1 MESSDLI
8 EQARVQAHADAE
20 LIALRAQVHP
30 RAVVS
35 REVRPMNRGHGDF
48 KPRQPGVATSAADVR
63 GRPGAPP
70 PFAAGDRRST

>member
-35 REVRPMNRGHGDF
+35 REVRPMNRGHGGLQAAAAGGGYVGCG
-48 KPRQPGVATSAADVR
+48 RSWTPGSAAAVR
-63 GRPGAPP
+63 GG
-70 PFAAGDRRST
+70 